1 MIFCAIGFGTLPLR
15 FAATSA
21 KWSVRVRVDSGEEAV
36 RLFEWGK
43 EMDEGRRKRVGN
55 VRRSGKSKM
64 SMRIR
69 RGKTGMVLVLKSR
82 GGERGKEEILRARMV
97 SETYYWRMVG

>member
-1 MIFCAIGFGTLPLR
+1 MAEEVKQI
-15 FAATSA
+15 
-21 KWSVRVRVDSGEEAV
+21 VRMRERKRS
-36 RLFEWGK
+36 
-43 EMDEGRRKRVGN
+43 EGRRERVEN

-64 SMRIR
+64 SMRLK

-82 GGERGKEEILRARMV
+82 GGEKGEEEMTRGMRV